1 MSKIQIE
8 HLYKRY
14 DNAENDTLKDINL
27 EIDDKEF
34 VAIIGP
40 SGCGKSTL
48 LRCFSGLEEVTKG
61 KINVDGK
68 RFDNIP
74 PQKRSIAMVFQ
85 DYALYPHMTVYNNM
99 AFNLKLSKFSKSE
112 IDSRVKKAAQ
122 KLNLT
127 DYLARKPAQLS
138 GGQRQRVALGRAM
151 VRAPEVFL
159 MDEPLSNLDAKL
171 RVSTRQDIIELHKLL
186 GTVTIY
192 VTHDQAEAMA
202 MADKILIMRDGV
214 VQQYGKPEELYD
226 NPHNLFVARFIGSP
240 SMNILKG
247 TLSNKGI
254 FNSGGVNYDLSEF
267 VKKEVL
273 PTDKREIVL
282 GFRPE
287 KVTQVKKSG
296 DNDTAPENSAQ
307 KEGFF
312 VLSASKNL
320 AEYMGGHT
328 LVYLKTKDGVNIVTQ
343 TPKRI
348 PNDDSHKKLDLYIR
362 NSNIYLFDAKSGLTL
377 QNG

>member
-1 MSKIQIE
+1 
-8 HLYKRY
+8 
-14 DNAENDTLKDINL
+14 
-27 EIDDKEF
+27 
-34 VAIIGP
+34 
-40 SGCGKSTL
+40 
-48 LRCFSGLEEVTKG
+48 
-61 KINVDGK
+61 
-68 RFDNIP
+68 
-74 PQKRSIAMVFQ
+74 
-85 DYALYPHMTVYNNM
+85 VYNNM

-112 IDSRVKKAAQ
+112 IDSRVKEAAQ

-171 RVSTRQDIIELHKLL
+171 RVSTRQDIIELHKQL

-226 NPHNLFVARFIGSP
+226 NPRNLFVARFIGSP

-273 PTDKREIVL
+273 PTDK
-282 GFRPE
+282 
-287 KVTQVKKSG
+287 
-296 DNDTAPENSAQ
+296 
-307 KEGFF
+307 
-312 VLSASKNL
+312 
-320 AEYMGGHT
+320 
-328 LVYLKTKDGVNIVTQ
+328 
-343 TPKRI
+343 
-348 PNDDSHKKLDLYIR
+348 
-362 NSNIYLFDAKSGLTL
+362 
-377 QNG
+377 

>member
-1 MSKIQIE
+1 MSKIHIE

-112 IDSRVKKAAQ
+112 IDSRVKEAAQ

-171 RVSTRQDIIELHKLL
+171 RVSTRQDIIELHKQL

-226 NPHNLFVARFIGSP
+226 NPRNLFVARFIGSP

-320 AEYMGGHT
+320 AEYMGSHT

-348 PNDDSHKKLDLYIR
+348 PNDDSHK
-362 NSNIYLFDAKSGLTL
+362 N
-377 QNG
+377 

>member
-14 DNAENDTLKDINL
+14 DGADSDTLKDINL

-61 KINVDGK
+61 EILVDGQ
-68 RFDNIP
+68 RFDNLP

-112 IDSRVKKAAQ
+112 IDARVKAAAK
-122 KLNLT
+122 KLKLT
-127 DYLARKPAQLS
+127 DYLLRKPAQLS

-151 VRAPEVFL
+151 VRNPEIFL

-171 RVSTRQDIIELHKLL
+171 RVSTRQDIIELHRQL
-186 GTVTIY
+186 GTVSIY

-202 MADKILIMRDGV
+202 MADKILIMRAGV

-226 NPHNLFVARFIGSP
+226 KPRNLFVARFIGSP

-247 TLSNKGI
+247 KLASTGV
-254 FNSGGVNYDLSEF
+254 FTTGGVDYDLSGI
-267 VKKEVL
+267 VAKELL
-273 PTDKREIVL
+273 PQNTREIIL

-287 KVTQVKKSG
+287 KVTQVEVAGKKSG
-296 DNDTAPENSAQ
+296 SAELASPR
-307 KEGFF
+307 KDYF
-312 VLSASKNL
+312 VLEAVKNL

-328 LVYLKTKDGVNIVTQ
+328 LVYLKTADGINIVIQ

-348 PNDDSHKKLDLYIR
+348 PNDGNQRKLQLYLHKE
-362 NSNIYLFDAKSGLTL
+362 NIYLFDAKSELTI
-377 QNG
+377 QGK

>member
-1 MSKIQIE
+1 MNKIQIE

-112 IDSRVKKAAQ
+112 IDSRVKEAAQ

-171 RVSTRQDIIELHKLL
+171 RVSTRQDIIKLHRQLK
-186 GTVTIY
+186 TITIY

-202 MADKILIMRDGV
+202 MADKILIMRKGV
-214 VQQYGKPEELYD
+214 IQQYGKPEELYD
-226 NPHNLFVARFIGSP
+226 NPRNLFVARFIGSP

-247 TLSNKGI
+247 TLSNEGI
-254 FNSGGVNYDLSEF
+254 FTIGEKDYNLRKIIN
-267 VKKEVL
+267 KKFLQEAQ
-273 PTDKREIVL
+273 RETIL

-287 KVTQVKKSG
+287 KVSEIRS
-296 DNDTAPENSAQ
+296 ENSINRNSD
-307 KEGFF
+307 KLHENF
-312 VLSASKNL
+312 VEIVATKNL
-320 AEYMGGHT
+320 VEYMGGYT
-328 LVYLKTKDGVNIVTQ
+328 LVYLKTVDGVKIVIQ
-343 TPKRI
+343 TSQKVTED
-348 PNDDSHKKLDLYIR
+348 NQQLHLYI
-362 NSNIYLFDAKSGLTL
+362 NKSDIYLFDAKSGHVLR
-377 QNG
+377 